1 MKSWNCFRDGD
12 YTMENEQ
19 KYLRYDSLFCYFNF
33 TGYFYF
39 ISELTLS
46 GSCFSIDVVEI
57 VCAMVK
63 SLPPSVSGAAMMSMG
78 VNILTKML
86 KW

>member
-1 MKSWNCFRDGD
+1 MKSWNCFHDGD
-12 YTMENEQ
+12 YTMGNEQ
-19 KYLRYDSLFCYFNF
+19 KYLRCDSLFHFFYL

-39 ISELTLS
+39 ISDLTLS
-46 GSCFSIDVVEI
+46 GSFFSIDVVEI

-78 VNILTKML
+78 VNILSKML